1 MESMNST
8 LRHVRRDYSGEGLP
22 ADLTRFDPWAF
33 LDGWLADALT
43 ADEAE
48 PTAMT
53 LSTVGLD
60 GRPRSRVLLLK
71 EASPS
76 GMVFFSHYDSPKGD
90 ELAATPS
97 AALTL
102 WWPTLMRQVRAVG
115 NVSRLTDEENRDYF
129 RSRPRASQVGAWASR
144 QSRALGSRAE
154 LEEKVAS
161 AERRFAEAAEVP
173 CPPGWGGY
181 RVGVDEFEFWQ
192 GQRSRLNDRVSCRLT
207 TDGWVSTR
215 LQP

>member
-1 MESMNST
+1 MNST
-8 LRHVRRDYSGEGLP
+8 LRDVRRDYSGQGLP
-22 ADLTRFDPWAF
+22 ADLTAFDPWGF
-33 LDGWLADALT
+33 LADWIADAL
-43 ADEAE
+43 ASAEPE

-53 LSTVGLD
+53 VSTVGLD

-76 GMVFFSHYDSPKGD
+76 GLVFFSHYDSPKGD

-97 AALTL
+97 AAVNL

-115 NVSRLTDEENRDYF
+115 DVVQLTRDENEEYF

-144 QSRALGSRAE
+144 QSRPLGSRAE
-154 LEEKVAS
+154 LEAAVAA
-161 AERRFAEAAEVP
+161 AEERFADGGEVP
-173 CPPGWGGY
+173 CPPGWGGW
-181 RVGVDEFEFWQ
+181 RLAVDAFEFWQ
-192 GQRSRLNDRVSCRLT
+192 GQPSRLNDRVACHLT
-207 TDGWVSTR
+207 PGGWVPRR

>member
-1 MESMNST
+1 MNST

-22 ADLTRFDPWAF
+22 ADLACFDPWAF
-33 LDGWLADALT
+33 LDGWLADALA

-53 LSTVGLD
+53 VSTVGLD

-76 GMVFFSHYDSPKGD
+76 GLVFFSHYDSPKGD
-90 ELAATPS
+90 ELARIPS
-97 AALTL
+97 AAVPL

-115 NVSRLTDEENRDYF
+115 DVSRLTREENEAYF

-144 QSRALGSRAE
+144 QSRPLGSRAE
-154 LEEKVAS
+154 LEAAVA
-161 AERRFAEAAEVP
+161 AAHERFADGGEVP
-173 CPPGWGGY
+173 CPPGWGGW
-181 RVGVDEFEFWQ
+181 RLAVDDFEFWQ
-192 GQRSRLNDRVSCRLT
+192 GQPSRLNDRLACRLT
-207 TDGWVSTR
+207 PSGWVSTR

>member
-1 MESMNST
+1 MGTMNAT
-8 LRHVRRDYSGEGLP
+8 LRDVRRDYSGEGLP
-22 ADLTRFDPWAF
+22 TDLGAFDPFAF
-33 LDGWLADALT
+33 LDSWIADALS
-43 ADEAE
+43 AAEAE

-53 LSTVGLD
+53 VSTVGLD

-76 GMVFFSHYDSPKGD
+76 GLVFFSHYDSPKGD

-115 NVSRLTDEENRDYF
+115 GVARLSAEENEEYF
-129 RSRPRASQVGAWASR
+129 RTRPRASQVGAWASR
-144 QSRALGSRAE
+144 QSRPLGSRAE
-154 LEEKVAS
+154 LEARVAA
-161 AERRFAEAAEVP
+161 AERRFADASKVP

-181 RVGVDEFEFWQ
+181 RVAVDEFEFWQ
-192 GQRSRLNDRVSCRLT
+192 GQPSRLNDRVYSRLT
-207 TDGWVSTR
+207 AGGWVSTR